1 MSVILHLSPYF
12 SDRFLLT
19 FTPQVIN
26 QIKVHTCVNHTM
38 FASHILAVALQ
49 GLWNCLL
56 FAATCLCFIYL
67 PLFSPPPDKIPVIV
81 SMFQK
86 HDRNISD
93 SIFIKDS
100 PITFDVKIH
109 DPSYYLN
116 NSAISYKWNFGDG
129 SGLFVASGSSTS
141 HTYTLQGNF
150 TLNLT
155 VQAIIPVPCR
165 PVTPTAPPP
174 TSAGKHLS
182 NSTGIWSYAKTLYSD
197 VFS

>member
-1 MSVILHLSPYF
+1 MLKTL
-12 SDRFLLT
+12 
-19 FTPQVIN
+19 
-26 QIKVHTCVNHTM
+26 M
-38 FASHILAVALQ
+38 SHILTVAVQ
-49 GLWNCLL
+49 GLWSCLL
-56 FAATCLCFIYL
+56 FAARYVCFIYL
-67 PLFSPPPDKIPVIV
+67 LLLFFSPPDKIPIFV

-129 SGLFVASGSSTS
+129 SGLFVVSSSTTS

-165 PVTPTAPPP
+165 PVTPTAPLP
-174 TSAGKHLS
+174 TSAGKSLS
-182 NSTGIWSYAKTLYSD
+182 NSSDVRSCGKTLNSGILSSYL
-197 VFS
+197 

>member
-1 MSVILHLSPYF
+1 MVY
-12 SDRFLLT
+12 
-19 FTPQVIN
+19 
-26 QIKVHTCVNHTM
+26 
-38 FASHILAVALQ
+38 
-49 GLWNCLL
+49 
-56 FAATCLCFIYL
+56 
-67 PLFSPPPDKIPVIV
+67 LFSSFFSFFLAEKIPIFV
-81 SMFQK
+81 SMYQK

-129 SGLFVASGSSTS
+129 SGLFVASGATTP
-141 HTYTLQGNF
+141 HTYALQGNF

-165 PVTPTAPPP
+165 PVTPTPPLP
-174 TSAGKHLS
+174 TSAGKSLS
-182 NSTGIWSYAKTLYSD
+182 ISSD
-197 VFS
+197 IRSSV

>member
-1 MSVILHLSPYF
+1 M
-12 SDRFLLT
+12 
-19 FTPQVIN
+19 FTPHV
-26 QIKVHTCVNHTM
+26 
-38 FASHILAVALQ
+38 LAV
-49 GLWNCLL
+49 LL
-56 FAATCLCFIYL
+56 FKGFGTVYCLQPGISALFIYL
-67 PLFSPPPDKIPVIV
+67 FFPPPDKIPVVV

-129 SGLFVASGSSTS
+129 SGLFVASGSRTS

-155 VQAIIPVPCR
+155 LQAIIPVPCR

-182 NSTGIWSYAKTLYSD
+182 NSTGIKSYDETLYSD
-197 VFS
+197 VLS

>member
-1 MSVILHLSPYF
+1 
-12 SDRFLLT
+12 
-19 FTPQVIN
+19 
-26 QIKVHTCVNHTM
+26 
-38 FASHILAVALQ
+38 
-49 GLWNCLL
+49 
-56 FAATCLCFIYL
+56 
-67 PLFSPPPDKIPVIV
+67 
-81 SMFQK
+81 MFQK

-100 PITFDVKIH
+100 PITFEVKIH

-129 SGLFVASGSSTS
+129 SGLFVATGSTTS

-155 VQAIIPVPCR
+155 VQAIIPVPCK

-174 TSAGKHLS
+174 TSAGKSLL
-182 NSTGIWSYAKTLYSD
+182 NSSDIKSYAKTLISD
-197 VFS
+197 ILSSYLQKFYCHQWKSCKTLQTLYKLF

>member
-1 MSVILHLSPYF
+1 MELFIVCSQV
-12 SDRFLLT
+12 FLLYL
-19 FTPQVIN
+19 FTS
-26 QIKVHTCVNHTM
+26 
-38 FASHILAVALQ
+38 F
-49 GLWNCLL
+49 
-56 FAATCLCFIYL
+56 F
-67 PLFSPPPDKIPVIV
+67 PPPDKIPVTV

-141 HTYTLQGNF
+141 HTYALQGNF

-174 TSAGKHLS
+174 TAAGKHLA
-182 NSTGIWSYAKTLYSD
+182 NSTGIRCYDKTLYSD
-197 VFS
+197 VLS

>member
-1 MSVILHLSPYF
+1 MF
-12 SDRFLLT
+12 T
-19 FTPQVIN
+19 F
-26 QIKVHTCVNHTM
+26 
-38 FASHILAVALQ
+38 LAVAVQ
-49 GLWNCLL
+49 GLWICLL
-56 FAATCLCFIYL
+56 FAARYPSFIYL
-67 PLFSPPPDKIPVIV
+67 PLFPPPPDKIPVFV

-100 PITFDVKIH
+100 PITFDAKIH

-155 VQAIIPVPCR
+155 VQAIIPVPCK

-182 NSTGIWSYAKTLYSD
+182 NSTGILALS
-197 VFS
+197 